1 MNEQKYSLN
10 AKDNNDANSLNKE
23 HGDSSSSAYAEED
36 GYASKLDP
44 YADTFIE
51 HVLFEEDN
59 PLNLDPD
66 YWFQLRGSNED
77 NLFIDCATP
86 LIGLILRAKK
96 QKKPHGDLE
105 HLYRQCVDE
114 INNIEFELLEAG
126 HNSATVIAYRYIL
139 CTFIDEAI
147 MSTEWGASSSWMSK
161 SLLVH
166 FHNESWGG
174 EKIYLIIKKL
184 EEDFD
189 KYFNLLEFVFICLC
203 LGFQGR
209 FKIMAYHEQKKH
221 EEIVQALYDKL
232 RLHRKQKSTK
242 LISPYENIAPA
253 KYQFDRMVTPRKI
266 AVVILLVTFIIYMIY
281 AIFLNSA
288 SSDLVQD
295 LHNILSMGESL

>member
-1 MNEQKYSLN
+1 MSKHPYPSEPLDNIN
-10 AKDNNDANSLNKE
+10 IAKQ
-23 HGDSSSSAYAEED
+23 DSVPSEGEDYA
-36 GYASKLDP
+36 AKLDP
-44 YADTFIE
+44 YGDTFIE
-51 HVLFEEDN
+51 HILFEEDN

-66 YWFQLRGSNED
+66 YWFRLRGSNED

-96 QKKPHGDLE
+96 QKKPHQDLNR
-105 HLYRQCVDE
+105 LYQQCVDE
-114 INNIEFELLEAG
+114 ITSIEYELLESG
-126 HNSATVIAYRYIL
+126 QETATVIAYRYIL

-184 EEDFD
+184 EQDFE

-209 FKIMAYHEQKKH
+209 FKVLAYHEQKKH
-221 EEIVQALYDKL
+221 EAIVHGLYDKL
-232 RLHRKQKSTK
+232 RLHRKQQKGQ
-242 LISPYENIAPA
+242 IVSPYDNIVPK
-253 KYQFDRMVTPRKI
+253 KYAFDRMMTPKK
-266 AVVILLVTFIIYMIY
+266 VILSVLCITFIIYLVY
-281 AIFLNSA
+281 AISL
-288 SSDLVQD
+288 SSSSSTLVTNLRD
-295 LHNILSMGESL
+295 VLSQEEQL